1 MTIIEWV
8 SGSLMLLASII
19 IIVLIMGQES
29 KQANGMDA
37 LSGGS
42 GGDNFIGRN
51 GAKTRDAYL
60 AKITKIVA
68 IVFFVLALVLNLF
81 VHFSG

>member
-1 MTIIEWV
+1 MTVLEWV
-8 SGSLMLLASII
+8 SGSLMLIASII
-19 IIVLIMGQES
+19 IIVLIMGQET

-42 GGDNFIGRN
+42 GGDNFIGKN

-60 AKITKIVA
+60 GKITKVVA
-68 IVFFVLALVLNLF
+68 IVFFVVALLLNVF
-81 VHFSG
+81 VHLGW